1 MVVLSSKN
9 GVPWKTA
16 GFMCNSNNCLN
27 AFPRNNHGTLMEQN
41 YLMAISHSIEQ
52 NLEKSQNQE
61 SSLNKNDNST
71 VSVRIFVSKGSF
83 FVVF

>member
-1 MVVLSSKN
+1 
-9 GVPWKTA
+9 
-16 GFMCNSNNCLN
+16 
-27 AFPRNNHGTLMEQN
+27 
-41 YLMAISHSIEQ
+41 MAISHSIEQ